1 MPADTKTIFIDGQ
14 IILMQSR
21 VDGCRT
27 WREFALNVFGRRLQ
41 SAHAA
46 FDHVILAFDNY
57 KATPVFKSIEQAK
70 RVKTSAGFAFTA
82 GQKLQDTP
90 PPPAV
95 WPSALQNRTFKSHL
109 ICVVVGLLLDHY
121 KPPRRGTSLTVDF
134 VNSVHVSY
142 PLNADDTHETLDDNT
157 ELGESDIKF
166 MRYAD
171 KCDRLVVDSIDSDVV
186 LIALLYAESGGRADV
201 FVRRIA
207 TRAIDEVCAYTPKTS
222 GFEFIVCI

>member
-134 VNSVHVSY
+134 VNSVHV
-142 PLNADDTHETLDDNT
+142 
-157 ELGESDIKF
+157 
-166 MRYAD
+166 
-171 KCDRLVVDSIDSDVV
+171 
-186 LIALLYAESGGRADV
+186 
-201 FVRRIA
+201 
-207 TRAIDEVCAYTPKTS
+207 
-222 GFEFIVCI
+222 